1 MMNIR
6 WRTVIGLIIALALG
20 MTLLACG
27 GQKKPDEPPAI
38 PTTAGQAQAPVQQG
52 ESYPAPPGGMPPA
65 APPPAYPAPGA
76 TGGQPAQTSVTF
88 TTADG
93 VSLVGTYFEPAQG
106 NAPGAVLV
114 HLVAGQR
121 SDWASL
127 AVTLQSRGFAVLTFD
142 LRGHGE
148 SGGSQEWDRM
158 SDDVAVAYQFLSGQ
172 PGVDRARVGL
182 VGASIGAN
190 LALNFAAAEPGVKA
204 VALLSP
210 GLDYR
215 GVQTEA
221 AMQPYGTRPVL
232 FVASKTDAY
241 AAQTVATLSG
251 LAQGDTKTQFYD
263 DAGHGTQMFGK
274 ADGLEDLIANWLR
287 DALGGG

>member
-1 MMNIR
+1 MNIR

-20 MTLLACG
+20 MMLQACG

-65 APPPAYPAPGA
+65 APPPAYPAPGT
-76 TGGQPAQTSVTF
+76 TGGQPAQTPVTF

-93 VSLVGTYFEPAQG
+93 ISLVGTYFEPAQG
-106 NAPGAVLV
+106 NAPGVILV
-114 HLVAGQR
+114 HMVAGQR
-121 SDWASL
+121 ADWDSL
-127 AVTLQSRGFAVLTFD
+127 AAALQDRGFAILTFD

-148 SGGSQEWDRM
+148 SGGSQEWDKM

-172 PGVDRARVGL
+172 PSVDRTRVGL

-190 LALNFAAAEPGVKA
+190 LALNSAAVEPGVKA
-204 VALLSP
+204 LVLLSP

-221 AMQPYGTRPVL
+221 SMQPYGNRPIL

-251 LAQGDTKTQFYD
+251 LAQGKAKTQLYD
-263 DAGHGTQMFGK
+263 NAGHGTQMLGG